1 MASSVIILQRFWH
14 YVSWIRGGELLL
26 KFTIFVPQ
34 WATQIS
40 LFFFNFKNYNK
51 ENNLYTYIHI
61 NWFIYIHKICF
72 IYIHKNC
79 FIYIH
84 ITYIY
89 TKLIVLRLRY
99 SQRSGGDSAGGEESR
114 GKGRQLATS
123 AVNKTQNFVRR
134 WLMLS
139 IRHTKSRL
147 IDFCYPYYIIPII
160 SYYIIILSLII

>member
-61 NWFIYIHKICF
+61 NW
-72 IYIHKNC
+72 